1 MSISLPPSFNY
12 SLPTARVFVIG
23 LAGGAD
29 SGKVNHSLL
38 TLDYNDHQEAFC
50 RFLIE
55 QLQKSQVVDSSKA
68 LLLHLHDFYRE
79 LSDEDRIRVAS
90 GLYNFD
96 HPDAF
101 DWDLLAQVMD
111 DIKEGNVTQFPKF
124 DFATKSRSYE
134 TRSKDLESPSVVLLE
149 GIFVLY
155 SQRIRDHLNMK
166 LFVDVDDDAR
176 LVNRVARKVA
186 EANPDPIDHI
196 LTEYV
201 RFVKPAFDDF
211 IQPSKK
217 WADIIIPRGLEN
229 TPAIELITSH
239 AADLLG
245 RQQQSKSTRPSR
257 MNSSSTVLQ
266 EMMSN
271 SASNVSSAC
280 PSPRPHSKSA
290 LNSTSLYS
298 TAEPGSRSSMNSS
311 PVPRKDVLS
320 GSTDSLYKPVPE

>member
-1 MSISLPPSFNY
+1 MSLSLPPSFNY
-12 SLPTARVFVIG
+12 SLPQTRVFTIG

-29 SGKVNHSLL
+29 SGK
-38 TLDYNDHQEAFC
+38 EAFC
-50 RFLIE
+50 RVLIE

-79 LSDEDRIRVAS
+79 LTDEDRIRVAS

-111 DIKEGNVTQFPKF
+111 DIKEGNFTKLPKF
-124 DFATKSRSYE
+124 NFSTKRRSYE
-134 TRSKDLESPSVVLLE
+134 ERSKDLESPSVVLLE

-155 SQRIRDHLNMK
+155 SARIRDLLNMK
-166 LFVDVDDDAR
+166 LFVDLDDDVR
-176 LVNRVARKVA
+176 LSNRVARKVA
-186 EANPDPIDHI
+186 EPNPDPVDNI

-217 WADIIIPRGLEN
+217 WADIIIPRGIEN
-229 TPAIELITSH
+229 TPAIELITAH

-245 RQQQSKSTRPSR
+245 RQQQANSTRPSR
-257 MNSSSTVLQ
+257 MESSSTVLQ
-266 EMMSN
+266 EMMAGSN
-271 SASNVSSAC
+271 SSSAC
-280 PSPRPHSKSA
+280 PSPRPGSKASIHGD
-290 LNSTSLYS
+290 T
-298 TAEPGSRSSMNSS
+298 GSRSSMPSS

-320 GSTDSLYKPVPE
+320 GSVDSVYKPVPE

>member
-1 MSISLPPSFNY
+1 MSISLPPSFSY
-12 SLPTARVFVIG
+12 TLPASNVFVIG

-29 SGKVNHSLL
+29 SGK
-38 TLDYNDHQEAFC
+38 EAFC
-50 RFLIE
+50 RVLIE
-55 QLQKSQVVDSSKA
+55 QLQKNQVVDSSKA

-79 LSDEDRIRVAS
+79 LTEDDRVRAAN

-111 DIKEGNVTQFPKF
+111 DLKERVATKFPKF

-134 TRSKDLESPSVVLLE
+134 TRPKDLESPSVVLLE

-155 SQRIRDHLNMK
+155 SQRIRDRLNMK

-186 EANPDPIDHI
+186 EPSPDSVDHI
-196 LTEYV
+196 LTEYI

-211 IQPSKK
+211 IQPTKK
-217 WADIIIPRGLEN
+217 WADIIIPRGVEN
-229 TPAIELITSH
+229 ITAIELITSH

-245 RQQQSKSTRPSR
+245 RQQQPNSTRPSR
-257 MNSSSTVLQ
+257 INSSSTVLQ
-266 EMMSN
+266 EMLSTPTSN
-271 SASNVSSAC
+271 ASSTC
-280 PSPRPHSKSA
+280 PSPRSLSRTA
-290 LNSTSLYS
+290 VLNSAGGNNGSD
-298 TAEPGSRSSMNSS
+298 PCSRSSLNSS
-311 PVPRKDVLS
+311 PIPRKDVLS